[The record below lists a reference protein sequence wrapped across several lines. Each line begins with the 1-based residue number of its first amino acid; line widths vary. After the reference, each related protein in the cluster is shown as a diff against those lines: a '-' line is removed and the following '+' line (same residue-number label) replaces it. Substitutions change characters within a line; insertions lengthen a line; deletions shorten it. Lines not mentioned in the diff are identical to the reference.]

1 MMTRKLLIAEDDPAS
16 RELLRE
22 ILETQ
27 GYQVVEAEDGQTA
40 LRRIEE
46 ENPDLVLLDI
56 QMPKLDGLALVR
68 RLRQNPRLT
77 SLPVIAVTSYAMR
90 GDREKAL
97 DAGFDTYLTKP
108 IDAVAMRK
116 AVERLLSPAKNPTHQ
131 PGRMPA
137 ARRL

>member
-22 ILETQ
+22 ILEAQ

-46 ENPDLVLLDI
+46 ESLDLVLLDI
-56 QMPKLDGLALVR
+56 QMPKLDGLAVVR

-108 IDAVAMRK
+108 IDVVAMRQTV
-116 AVERLLSPAKNPTHQ
+116 ARLLSRTENPTC
-131 PGRMPA
+131 P
-137 ARRL
+137 

>member
-27 GYQVVEAEDGQTA
+27 GYQVIEVEDGQTA

-46 ENPDLVLLDI
+46 ESPDLVLLDI
-56 QMPKLDGLALVR
+56 QMPKLDGLAVVR

-90 GDREKAL
+90 RDREKAL
-97 DAGFDTYLTKP
+97 DAGCDTYLTKP
-108 IDAVAMRK
+108 IDVVAMRK
-116 AVERLLSPAKNPTHQ
+116 AVEQLLSPVENPT
-131 PGRMPA
+131 RT
-137 ARRL
+137 